1 MYNYPPEGGV
11 KRNKMKKIILTL
23 SLIITVA
30 AAIAFANEIDDNP
43 TVWEALAHISGFI
56 FCIGIIGKIL
66 DTWTTGKK

>member
-1 MYNYPPEGGV
+1 
-11 KRNKMKKIILTL
+11 MKNAILTI

-43 TVWEALAHISGFI
+43 TFWETLAHISGFI

-66 DTWTTGKK
+66 EIWTGKK